1 MSVDGRVAAAS
12 DDAASPVA
20 PVTVT
25 AATAHDELLDTLGK
39 FGHHGRRHTHT
50 YQSLSF
56 LKLLF
61 FNS

>member
-1 MSVDGRVAAAS
+1 
-12 DDAASPVA
+12 
-20 PVTVT
+20 VTVT

-39 FGHHGRRHTHT
+39 FGHHGHRHRHRHT